1 VAHATSTARNR
12 NQLPAISQSIIAPSP
27 LRIDRH
33 GKGRPGQSVV
43 SLRWRRD
50 STHRVSA
57 RQRAPLAYLS
67 GISRCIDVISVA
79 VASASPSLDRTKG
92 EFGSLHS
99 PLSCWGC
106 CGPGSGASAT
116 PDLADVLIF
125 RLPSRR
131 LPAQALE
138 KIERRL
144 AELGGGQVVINGH
157 DTHDQ
162 PPRLTN

>member
-1 VAHATSTARNR
+1 
-12 NQLPAISQSIIAPSP
+12 
-27 LRIDRH
+27 
-33 GKGRPGQSVV
+33 
-43 SLRWRRD
+43 
-50 STHRVSA
+50 
-57 RQRAPLAYLS
+57 
-67 GISRCIDVISVA
+67 VISVA

-99 PLSCWGC
+99 P
-106 CGPGSGASAT
+106 SAVGVLRT
-116 PDLADVLIF
+116 RFGGFCHSRPLADVLII
-125 RLPSRR
+125 RLPARC

-162 PPRLTN
+162 PPQLTLTSLRAG